1 MRLARAALVSAAGL
15 ALAAAGPAPAAGPGA
30 PAAATPPPRNAAPE
44 RPPLAPTREASVLYR
59 IGASNSPPSE
69 VRVTIKANGKVL
81 RIDMPDNTYML
92 ITPAEQQMA
101 LVVPGELMVLDMP
114 YQPGLQDQFLLSP
127 RMRFTKRG
135 PETVAGLRCVGWDM
149 VLDGTR
155 AIMWIT
161 DDGVLL
167 RSVSLDAQGRR
178 NLIEAVSVSY
188 TPAAAAD
195 FLPPPDFEH
204 MAGPSPEGAV
214 Q

>member
-1 MRLARAALVSAAGL
+1 
-15 ALAAAGPAPAAGPGA
+15 
-30 PAAATPPPRNAAPE
+30 
-44 RPPLAPTREASVLYR
+44 LAPTREASVLYR

-81 RIDMPDNTYML
+81 RMDMPDNTYML
-92 ITPAEQQMA
+92 VTPAEQQMA

-135 PETVAGLRCVGWDM
+135 PETVAGIRCNGWDV

-188 TPAAAAD
+188 TPAPAAD

-204 MAGPSPEGAV
+204 MAGPSPEAAV